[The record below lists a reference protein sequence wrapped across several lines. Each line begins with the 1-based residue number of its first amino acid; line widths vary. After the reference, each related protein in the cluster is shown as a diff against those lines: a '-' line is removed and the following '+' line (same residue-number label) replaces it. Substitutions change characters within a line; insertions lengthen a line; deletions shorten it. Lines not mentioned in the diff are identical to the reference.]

1 MDSRIAVIYGHDA
14 AKMTRA
20 LLEHD
25 GTAERIGGRD
35 ASIVLK
41 PNLVVPSDPSQGAT
55 THTEIVEEIVSYLKE
70 NGFRGITIAEGAW
83 VGAST
88 EEAYRKLGYHRIRD
102 RYGVKLLDTKKDR
115 YRRLSPCSIPMEISE
130 TILDAD
136 FIIDIPV
143 LKGHCQTKMTHA
155 MKNLKGCLSD
165 RSKRDFHRLG
175 LDLPIAAL
183 NTVLHP
189 DLIISD
195 GLCGDLDFEEGG
207 NPVDMGRMMASR
219 DALLI
224 DSYAATLMGFSPDE
238 IGYIKQAEEIGM
250 GGHREWQVVELS
262 KPERTSAKPSGTA
275 ARLSAYTEPDEA
287 CSACYAS
294 LVHALKRLEEEGG
307 MHAIEGRRIAIG
319 QGYRGKAPEIGVGAC
334 CAKAR
339 ISVSGCP
346 AKADDILSML
356 RTL

>member
-1 MDSRIAVIYGHDA
+1 
-14 AKMTRA
+14 
-20 LLEHD
+20 
-25 GTAERIGGRD
+25 
-35 ASIVLK
+35 
-41 PNLVVPSDPSQGAT
+41 
-55 THTEIVEEIVSYLKE
+55 
-70 NGFRGITIAEGAW
+70 
-83 VGAST
+83 
-88 EEAYRKLGYHRIRD
+88 
-102 RYGVKLLDTKKDR
+102 
-115 YRRLSPCSIPMEISE
+115 
-130 TILDAD
+130 
-136 FIIDIPV
+136 
-143 LKGHCQTKMTHA
+143 
-155 MKNLKGCLSD
+155 
-165 RSKRDFHRLG
+165 
-175 LDLPIAAL
+175 
-183 NTVLHP
+183 
-189 DLIISD
+189 
-195 GLCGDLDFEEGG
+195 
-207 NPVDMGRMMASR
+207 MMASR